1 MNIVTHDNNI
11 IIRSMEETEQDLW
24 QYLKWM
30 TDPETMRYWDGMTVH
45 FTYEKVLEKHRKRI
59 AEGVTPCIIEYCGE
73 SIGYCQF
80 YELDAEEFGEEF
92 ARFVRPEEKGMGI
105 DIFLGAVDKRDQG
118 IGTSVM
124 KLLTRGLFEQ
134 YDADVL
140 MIDPKIHNLRAIRC
154 YEKAGFRKWFV
165 IPQHEEQ
172 DGILHDSQIM
182 GMRKSEQA

>member
-11 IIRSMEETEQDLW
+11 IIRSMEETEQDLR

-59 AEGVTPCIIEYCGE
+59 AEGVTPCMIELDGK

-80 YELDAEEFGEEF
+80 YALEPEEFGEEF
-92 ARFVRPEEKGMGI
+92 ERFVSADEKGMGI
-105 DIFLGAVDKRDQG
+105 DIFLGVAEKRDQG
-118 IGTSVM
+118 IGTRTM
-124 KLLTRGLFEQ
+124 KLLTKALFEQ
-134 YDADVL
+134 DGADVL
-140 MIDPKIHNLRAIRC
+140 VIDPKIHNLRAIRC

-165 IPQHEEQ
+165 IPHHEEQ
-172 DGILHDSQIM
+172 DGVLHDSQIM
-182 GMRKSEQA
+182 GMRRDNRE